1 VVDRVAAKRGYKPT
15 REKPPTPKEFMVA
28 LRDASWALVLPLAI
42 IGGIRFGVF
51 TPTEAGA
58 MAVVYSFVVGGF
70 IYKEL
75 KWKHIPIIIQESLS
89 ATAAVML
96 IIAAASAFGW
106 FVGYEQLPQQTTELL
121 TTISDNPM
129 VVLLILN
136 IAMLIAGMF
145 MEGTAIMI
153 IVVPLLMP
161 TITQLGIDP
170 VHFGIVLVVNLTIG
184 AVTPPLGTVMYTTCA
199 ITRCPVGAFNR
210 ENWPFLVSV
219 IVCLLLLTYIP
230 ELSLFLPRLLMG

>member
-1 VVDRVAAKRGYKPT
+1 
-15 REKPPTPKEFMVA
+15 VA
-28 LRDASWALVLPLAI
+28 LRDASWALVLPVAI

-58 MAVVYSFVVGGF
+58 MAVVYSFFIGF
-70 IYKEL
+70 FVYKEL
-75 KWKHIPIIIQESLS
+75 KWQHVSLIIQESLS

-106 FVGYEQLPQQTTELL
+106 FVSYEQLPQQTTEML
-121 TTISDNPM
+121 TTLSDNPL
-129 VVLLILN
+129 VVLAILN
-136 IAMLIAGMF
+136 VALLIAGMF

-153 IVVPLLMP
+153 VVVPLLMP
-161 TITQLGIDP
+161 AVNHLGIDP

-199 ITRCPVGAFNR
+199 ITRCPVAAFNK
-210 ENWPFLVSV
+210 ENVPLLVSV
-219 IVCLLLLTYIP
+219 LICLLLLTYIP